1 MMVWCCFSGKSG
13 RGGLYFLPKNCT
25 MNSEQ
30 YKTVLENH
38 LLPFMRIHGAKFFL
52 QEGAPCHTSK
62 LVMKRLKEMEGEFKV
77 LDWSGNSLDLDPIEN
92 C

>member
-1 MMVWCCFSGKSG
+1 
-13 RGGLYFLPKNCT
+13 
-25 MNSEQ
+25 MNSKR

-38 LLPFMRIHGAKFFL
+38 LLPFMRIHGTKFFL

-62 LVMKRLKEMEGEFKV
+62 LIMKRLKKMEGEFKV
-77 LDWSGNSLDLDPIEN
+77 LDWPGNSLNLDSIEN